1 MARYIKTETTE
12 FEQFDGSNEM
22 CEKYGIR
29 PDMET
34 KNVVTGIP
42 MFYSILTHEGE
53 MFFEVGAWI
62 ATGVDDEHYAV
73 EDEIFKKTY
82 KKLPVIPKCVADLMP
97 DWKAHVLLQDVY
109 FHVGQYH
116 SLPALDEAKADLWV
130 VQHDDQFARAW
141 LDGYEV
147 EDDTKNDNCI

>member
-34 KNVVTGIP
+34 TNIVTGIP
-42 MFYSILTHEGE
+42 MFYSVLTHEGE

-82 KKLPVIPKCVADLMP
+82 KKLPTIPKALAKWIEACKRAGTPLLMILYDTLSVEDLTQDDTDQIE
-97 DWKAHVLLQDVY
+97 DWMDTRTDNEV
-109 FHVGQYH
+109 
-116 SLPALDEAKADLWV
+116 SNIIS
-130 VQHDDQFARAW
+130 RAW

-147 EDDTKNDNCI
+147 AK